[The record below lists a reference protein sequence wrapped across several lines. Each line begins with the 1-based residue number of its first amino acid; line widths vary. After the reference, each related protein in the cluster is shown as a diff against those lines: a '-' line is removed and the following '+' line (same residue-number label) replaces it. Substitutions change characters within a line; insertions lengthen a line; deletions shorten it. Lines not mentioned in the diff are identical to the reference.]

1 MCLRFQKEISSSGG
15 RNNSIY
21 LLPNNENQGRATFIN
36 QSTGRP
42 VFLLFYIWSKWLM
55 EKTMF
60 HQFTVKIHII
70 AHTHNITQFWFD
82 LLREGDWL
90 QKMFAILSNQ
100 NNSSTSNNCQKY
112 EENSCWIN
120 IFSHHFLFSKQKTHS

>member
-70 AHTHNITQFWFD
+70 AHTYNITQFWFD

-90 QKMFAILSNQ
+90 QKMFAILSRFLGNLSKIWRKLVL
-100 NNSSTSNNCQKY
+100 NKY
-112 EENSCWIN
+112 FFTP
-120 IFSHHFLFSKQKTHS
+120 FSFLKTKNTFLTK

>member
-70 AHTHNITQFWFD
+70 AHRQNITQFWFD

-90 QKMFAILSNQ
+90 QKMFAILSRFWAI
-100 NNSSTSNNCQKY
+100 CQKF

-120 IFSHHFLFSKQKTHS
+120 IFSHLFLFSKQKNTFLTK